1 MMARRGVLG
10 VLAGGAAV
18 LLSGCGLFGGNGY
31 RFRMTVEVETPQ
43 GLRAGSSVYQVTVQK
58 QSPFMTGN
66 VRSKELRGEAVAVDL
81 PGGKTL
87 FALLKTGN
95 PSLDDLALMSMAALD
110 PNFKNDWHESTKE
123 IAASWSSLRSEVS
136 TQDYPLLVSFM
147 DIQDPATVIR
157 VDPEALDASFG
168 PGVRLKRIMVEVTDD
183 DVTTGIEKRLGW
195 LDSHVG
201 SLVRRPGDLPV
212 GEMPEVQRLNVTVF
226 RSGVSK

>member
-201 SLVRRPGDLPV
+201 SLVRRPGDLPL